1 MVAIVVAVANTVVAK
16 VIVMEAVATVT
27 VTVTVTTAVAVGPSH
42 VVSCV
47 PCYWYS

>member
-16 VIVMEAVATVT
+16 VIVMEAVATVA
-27 VTVTVTTAVAVGPSH
+27 VTVTTAVAVGPSH